1 MTHNRLD
8 DADNTSPR
16 ITLPHLRSL
25 IGLRVRHQGMI
36 CVILEVLESPPSLV
50 LEPLAPIQA
59 LNSPANIMAN
69 LHGHPGEYG
78 VESRILQVL
87 TDDQTGLND
96 ALLELEI
103 LD

>member
-1 MTHNRLD
+1 MSSTDL
-8 DADNTSPR
+8 ASGR
-16 ITLPHLRSL
+16 ITLPHLRDL
-25 IGLRVRHQGMI
+25 IGLRVRHQGTV
-36 CVILEVLESPPSLV
+36 CVIMEVLETPPCLI
-50 LEPLAPIQA
+50 LEPVSAGPQ
-59 LNSPANIMAN
+59 LNSAANIMAN

-78 VESRILQVL
+78 VESRMVQVL